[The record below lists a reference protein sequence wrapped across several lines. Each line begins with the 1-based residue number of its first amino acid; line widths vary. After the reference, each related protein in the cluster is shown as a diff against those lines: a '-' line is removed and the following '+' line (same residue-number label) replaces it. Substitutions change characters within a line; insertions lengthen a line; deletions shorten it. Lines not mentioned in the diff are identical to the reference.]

1 MSDKYVGMLNK
12 ALESEH
18 AAIIQYLT
26 HAYAMGECVIA
37 CEIEAIAR
45 EEMRHFDWLA
55 EAIVDLGGVPSIERG
70 DMRLETREVV
80 DWMRDD
86 VQQEEEAVAM
96 YEGYI
101 KEIRDSRIRRLL
113 RRILS
118 DERAHHSKFEHMVEE
133 AEEAGLKDMR
143 DFRQDRV
150 AQVLDLGIAYEY
162 AAVLQ
167 YLFQSYM
174 TSNATIRRELE
185 DQAINQMQHLGWLA
199 EELVDCGGSPV
210 IDHARV
216 DQSTDVIDMLKV
228 NAKLTRVLAR
238 EYEIAAVEVMD
249 DSVRELLTKIKDQEL
264 YQSEIFNELLEG
276 EEV

>member
-1 MSDKYVGMLNK
+1 MSNKTVDMLNK

-55 EAIVDLGGVPSIERG
+55 EAILDLGGVPSIERG
-70 DMRLETREVV
+70 EMRLETREVV

-96 YEGYI
+96 YERYI

-118 DERAHHSKFEHMVEE
+118 DEKAHHDQFAHLMEE
-133 AEEAGLKDMR
+133 SGEEGLKDMR

-150 AQVLDLGIAYEY
+150 AQILELGIAYEY

-174 TSNATIRRELE
+174 TSDVNIKKELE
-185 DQAINQMQHLGWLA
+185 DQAINQMQHLGWIA
-199 EELVDCGGSPV
+199 EKLVDCGGSPELN
-210 IDHARV
+210 HARV
-216 DQSTDVIDMLKV
+216 DQSTAVVDMLKV
-228 NAKLTRVLAR
+228 DAKLTRVLAR
-238 EYEIAAVEVMD
+238 EYEVAAVEVMD
-249 DSVRELLTKIKDQEL
+249 GSVAGLLNRVKEQEL
-264 YQSEIFNELLEG
+264 YQSEVFNELLEG